1 MGDNLSYSFGIYNE
15 NGSGSTIIVCCHA
28 SNHFPPEFGELGLS
42 HEERHEHI
50 AYDIGALEL
59 STQLANLIDAPLIY
73 SKVSRLVI
81 DCNREPTDFD
91 AMPEISA
98 GVAIQGNLGLDD
110 GAKAARINHAYHPYH
125 NAIDEIVSRHHSERA
140 INMLAIH
147 SFTPNYMGDI
157 RTLDIGVLIGDE
169 SGYGDKI
176 LANLQ
181 NHSNLN
187 VARDEPYDPNE
198 RVYHTLNRHA
208 KPRNIPSA
216 MLEVRNDQL
225 RDSGDIKN
233 WAKFIADAL

>member
-1 MGDNLSYSFGIYNE
+1 M
-15 NGSGSTIIVCCHA
+15 CCHA

-59 STQLANLIDAPLIY
+59 SIELANLIDAPLVY

-91 AMPEISA
+91 SMPEISA
-98 GVAIQGNLGLDD
+98 GVTIHGNQGLDEV
-110 GAKAARINHAYHPYH
+110 AKAARINHAYHPYH
-125 NAIDEIVSRHHSERA
+125 SAIDEIVSRYHSLRP

-147 SFTPNYMGDI
+147 SFTPVYKGNI

-169 SGYGDKI
+169 SGFGDKI

-181 NHSNLN
+181 NHSHLN
-187 VARDEPYDPNE
+187 VARDEPYNPNE
-198 RVYHTLNRHA
+198 RVYHTLGRHA
-208 KPRNIPSA
+208 KPHNIPSA
-216 MLEVRNDQL
+216 MLEVRNDRL

>member
-1 MGDNLSYSFGIYNE
+1 MGINLSNSFGLHNE
-15 NGSGSTIIVCCHA
+15 NGAGGTIIVCCHA
-28 SNHFPPEFGELGLS
+28 SNHFPPEFGNLGLS
-42 HEERHEHI
+42 HEERHDHI

-59 STQLANLIDAPLIY
+59 SIELAKLINAPLVY
-73 SKVSRLVI
+73 SKVSRLII

-98 GVAIQGNLGLDD
+98 GVSIHGNLGLNDD
-110 GAKAARINHAYHPYH
+110 AKAARINHAYHPYH
-125 NAIDEIVSRHHSERA
+125 NAIDEIVSRHHSARP
-140 INMLAIH
+140 INILAIH
-147 SFTPNYMGDI
+147 SFTPHYMGDI

-176 LANLQ
+176 LSNLQ
-181 NHSNLN
+181 SHSHLN

-198 RVYHTLNRHA
+198 RVYHTLVRHA

-225 RDSGDIKN
+225 RDNNDIKN
-233 WAKFIADAL
+233 WARIIAKAV